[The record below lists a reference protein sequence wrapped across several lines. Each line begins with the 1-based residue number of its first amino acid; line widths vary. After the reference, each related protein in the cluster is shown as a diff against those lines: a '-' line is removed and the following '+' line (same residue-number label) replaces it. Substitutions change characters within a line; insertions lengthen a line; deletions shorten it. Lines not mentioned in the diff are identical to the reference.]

1 MERNEAEEKML
12 GFYDYTVVLTY
23 CSVISAVIGIY
34 VSLSG
39 AGRPYI
45 GVMLLLLCGLFDTF
59 DGRVARSKKNRT
71 EKEKAFGVQID
82 SLSDLVAFGVLPV
95 CIGVALYNRDK
106 FDFIKTGKESLL
118 LHIPFVIIV
127 ILGAL
132 FVLCALIRLAYF
144 NITVEE
150 TQGDSVGDDKYYFGL
165 PVTSTALIFPTFLL
179 MRHIM
184 LITCQIN
191 ISYIYYILLVIVGIL
206 YILKFK
212 LKKPGTA
219 MIYLMVAVGAVEF
232 LAVVLM
238 KICFGR

>member
-1 MERNEAEEKML
+1 M
-12 GFYDYTVVLTY
+12 
-23 CSVISAVIGIY
+23 
-34 VSLSG
+34 
-39 AGRPYI
+39 
-45 GVMLLLLCGLFDTF
+45 
-59 DGRVARSKKNRT
+59 
-71 EKEKAFGVQID
+71 
-82 SLSDLVAFGVLPV
+82 
-95 CIGVALYNRDK
+95 
-106 FDFIKTGKESLL
+106 
-118 LHIPFVIIV
+118 
-127 ILGAL
+127 GAL

-212 LKKPGTA
+212 LKKPGT
-219 MIYLMVAVGAVEF
+219 IVFKQIGLWLVILVAA
-232 LAVVLM
+232 LYALHQQ
-238 KICFGR
+238 

>member
-39 AGRPYI
+39 AGHPYI

-95 CIGVALYNRDK
+95 CIG
-106 FDFIKTGKESLL
+106 
-118 LHIPFVIIV
+118 IIQQ
-127 ILGAL
+127 
-132 FVLCALIRLAYF
+132 R
-144 NITVEE
+144 
-150 TQGDSVGDDKYYFGL
+150 
-165 PVTSTALIFPTFLL
+165 
-179 MRHIM
+179 
-184 LITCQIN
+184 
-191 ISYIYYILLVIVGIL
+191 
-206 YILKFK
+206 
-212 LKKPGTA
+212 
-219 MIYLMVAVGAVEF
+219 
-232 LAVVLM
+232 
-238 KICFGR
+238 

>member
-39 AGRPYI
+39 AGHPYI

-165 PVTSTALIFPTFLL
+165 PVT
-179 MRHIM
+179 
-184 LITCQIN
+184 
-191 ISYIYYILLVIVGIL
+191 
-206 YILKFK
+206 
-212 LKKPGTA
+212 
-219 MIYLMVAVGAVEF
+219 
-232 LAVVLM
+232 
-238 KICFGR
+238 

>member
-39 AGRPYI
+39 AGHPYI

-71 EKEKAFGVQID
+71 EKEK
-82 SLSDLVAFGVLPV
+82 AFGVLPV

>member
-39 AGRPYI
+39 AGHPYI

-184 LITCQIN
+184 LITC
-191 ISYIYYILLVIVGIL
+191 SD
-206 YILKFK
+206 
-212 LKKPGTA
+212 
-219 MIYLMVAVGAVEF
+219 
-232 LAVVLM
+232 
-238 KICFGR
+238 

>member
-39 AGRPYI
+39 AGHPYI

-118 LHIPFVIIV
+118 LHCLISRINWNHHKCFVICMQTIH
-127 ILGAL
+127 L
-132 FVLCALIRLAYF
+132 
-144 NITVEE
+144 
-150 TQGDSVGDDKYYFGL
+150 Q
-165 PVTSTALIFPTFLL
+165 
-179 MRHIM
+179 
-184 LITCQIN
+184 CQQRPDRDWMN
-191 ISYIYYILLVIVGIL
+191 
-206 YILKFK
+206 
-212 LKKPGTA
+212 
-219 MIYLMVAVGAVEF
+219 
-232 LAVVLM
+232 
-238 KICFGR
+238 

>member
-1 MERNEAEEKML
+1 ML
-12 GFYDYTVVLTY
+12 
-23 CSVISAVIGIY
+23 
-34 VSLSG
+34 
-39 AGRPYI
+39 
-45 GVMLLLLCGLFDTF
+45 
-59 DGRVARSKKNRT
+59 
-71 EKEKAFGVQID
+71 
-82 SLSDLVAFGVLPV
+82 
-95 CIGVALYNRDK
+95 
-106 FDFIKTGKESLL
+106 KESLL

-191 ISYIYYILLVIVGIL
+191 VSYIYYILLVIVGIL

>member
-12 GFYDYTVVLTY
+12 GFYDYTVVL
-23 CSVISAVIGIY
+23 
-34 VSLSG
+34 
-39 AGRPYI
+39 
-45 GVMLLLLCGLFDTF
+45 TF

-179 MRHIM
+179 MRHI
-184 LITCQIN
+184 
-191 ISYIYYILLVIVGIL
+191 SYIYYILLVIVGIL

>member
-1 MERNEAEEKML
+1 ML

-39 AGRPYI
+39 AGHPYI

-106 FDFIKTGKESLL
+106 FDFIKTGKRK
-118 LHIPFVIIV
+118 PVITYSI
-127 ILGAL
+127 
-132 FVLCALIRLAYF
+132 C
-144 NITVEE
+144 NNC
-150 TQGDSVGDDKYYFGL
+150 YFGS
-165 PVTSTALIFPTFLL
+165 VICTVCSHKTCIF
-179 MRHIM
+179 
-184 LITCQIN
+184 
-191 ISYIYYILLVIVGIL
+191 
-206 YILKFK
+206 
-212 LKKPGTA
+212 
-219 MIYLMVAVGAVEF
+219 
-232 LAVVLM
+232 
-238 KICFGR
+238 